1 MNFFKSH
8 FLHNKKQRNGVFFFI
23 VIIVIIQIFY
33 ITVDFSNEKVNH
45 KYDKEIAEFKREY
58 DSLKTVV
65 ITKNKRAPFN
75 PNYLTDFK
83 GYQIGMSANEIDK
96 LFEFRKTGKFVNS
109 ANDFQKITGVSD
121 SLLIAISPFFKF
133 PKWVNEKKQKILQKS
148 LQINVEVSDINTSSE
163 EDFKTIHGIGDVL
176 ALRIVKYRTK
186 LKGFSFND
194 QLYEVW
200 GLNKEVAN
208 EVLSKF
214 EIKKKP
220 EIEKVNINAA
230 SFKEVLELPYLD
242 YELTKKIFEYR
253 SEVAEFQSIEELKKI
268 DTFPLDKFNRIALY
282 LEAK

>member
-8 FLHNKKQRNGVFFFI
+8 FLHNKKQRNGIFFFI

-33 ITVDFSNEKVNH
+33 ITVDFSNDKVNH

-65 ITKNKRAPFN
+65 ITKNKPAPFN

-96 LFEFRKTGKFVNS
+96 LLEFRKTGKFVNS
-109 ANDFQKITGVSD
+109 TNDFQKITGVSD

-133 PKWVNEKKQKILQKS
+133 PKWVNEKKLKILQKS
-148 LQINVEVSDINTSSE
+148 LQINVEVLDINTSSK

-176 ALRIVKYRTK
+176 ALRIVKYRAK

-220 EIEKVNINAA
+220 EIEKVNINTAN
-230 SFKEVLELPYLD
+230 FKEVLGLPYLD